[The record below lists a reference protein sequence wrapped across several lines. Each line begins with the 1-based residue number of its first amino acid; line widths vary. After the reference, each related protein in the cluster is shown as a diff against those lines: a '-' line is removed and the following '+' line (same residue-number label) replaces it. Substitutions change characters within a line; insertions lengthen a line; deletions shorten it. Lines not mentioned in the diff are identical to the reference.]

1 MIHDKWRKTEKAWET
16 IHNKSSRP
24 HSTTQ
29 AVAMTGAG
37 AASMI
42 LGGSLASLVSS
53 FLGSSAVA
61 GVESAA
67 GFSRGATGAGS
78 SIFGGASSTLTG
90 WLSSLDLLGLNK
102 SLTRADRRRP
112 ILRGDL
118 VTFSSF
124 SSFLSS
130 SFLGSSVVGSGT
142 GASDSAGAS
151 VSLTGSA
158 GASSTTGS
166 GG

>member
-1 MIHDKWRKTEKAWET
+1 
-16 IHNKSSRP
+16 
-24 HSTTQ
+24 
-29 AVAMTGAG
+29 
-37 AASMI
+37 MI
-42 LGGSLASLVSS
+42 LGGSFASLVSS

-67 GFSRGATGAGS
+67 GFSRGATGVGS

-102 SLTRADRRRP
+102 SLTRADKRRP

-118 VTFSSF
+118 VIFSSF

-130 SFLGSSVVGSGT
+130 SFLGSSVVSGT

-158 GASSTTGS
+158 GAGASSTAGS
-166 GG
+166 GAGGSSDLASAGAGSSAGAAGSSEAGTGA